1 MAEQRQKPLSS
12 ALIFHFFEQFGTL
25 YGSGITPVE
34 ALEIMKR
41 DTDNREIA
49 NLLSFLSEGMDAGD
63 PFSLCIENSGVFPG
77 YVCELLR
84 LGEETGR
91 LDEVC
96 GSLAVYYEE
105 QDDLRSSIRNAV
117 TYPVVMLLMMFA
129 VIVVLVTQ
137 VMPLFS
143 QVFEQLGASMSG
155 VSLAL
160 LRMSEL
166 FSRSYKV
173 LAGLMALALVLF
185 LYFYQTARG
194 QKQFLALLSA
204 FPPTRSFA
212 DSIALTRF
220 TGALKMTQ
228 AAGMGPDRCLTLS
241 MNVVENERVRER
253 AEKSLKLLSD
263 GESFSDSVGKTG
275 LFPPFYASMLRVF
288 ARAGRMDQAMNFIA
302 SRYRR
307 DTDQRIARAL
317 SAIEPA
323 LVMILSVIVG
333 TILLS
338 VILPLM
344 GMMTSIG

>member
-1 MAEQRQKPLSS
+1 
-12 ALIFHFFEQFGTL
+12 
-25 YGSGITPVE
+25 
-34 ALEIMKR
+34 
-41 DTDNREIA
+41 
-49 NLLSFLSEGMDAGD
+49 
-63 PFSLCIENSGVFPG
+63 
-77 YVCELLR
+77 
-84 LGEETGR
+84 
-91 LDEVC
+91 
-96 GSLAVYYEE
+96 
-105 QDDLRSSIRNAV
+105 
-117 TYPVVMLLMMFA
+117 
-129 VIVVLVTQ
+129 
-137 VMPLFS
+137 
-143 QVFEQLGASMSG
+143 
-155 VSLAL
+155 
-160 LRMSEL
+160 
-166 FSRSYKV
+166 
-173 LAGLMALALVLF
+173 
-185 LYFYQTARG
+185 
-194 QKQFLALLSA
+194 
-204 FPPTRSFA
+204 
-212 DSIALTRF
+212 
-220 TGALKMTQ
+220 
-228 AAGMGPDRCLTLS
+228 MGPDRCLTLS